1 VWATIQPTYD
11 MDVDAFNMANN
22 GIVTR
27 RALANEISYP
37 ADDDFS
43 VELDLP
49 YNGYIDQQAWVNHTD
64 YDVDAYSEALLDMWF
79 EDEADRAYDADNEE
93 ESELDFEGET
103 ENRSVWNDEDGDFSN
118 MYLN

>member
-1 VWATIQPTYD
+1 